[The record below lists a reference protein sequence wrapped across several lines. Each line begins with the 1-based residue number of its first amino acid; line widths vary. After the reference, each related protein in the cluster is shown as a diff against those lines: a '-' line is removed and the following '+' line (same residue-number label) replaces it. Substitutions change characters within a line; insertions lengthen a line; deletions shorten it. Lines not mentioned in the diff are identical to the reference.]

1 MEVTTNLQLKAVTQ
15 LHRYPM
21 VSEEQLAALDV
32 TLWLGSTERAAE
44 FDFTNQSTVSRRH
57 RKVLHQFGIEL
68 KRTKSEL
75 EASGDLQLL
84 DMERQV
90 HQMARLKRRRN
101 LRLQVPFWLLNS
113 PGLVP
118 PEGWRMNPQRAN
130 LSCTDPV
137 TLVREHVLD
146 ACLATPTQIPDDR
159 DDLFILDLYH
169 RPIDLTLLARNDQ
182 SPSDIEDRFQWSLE
196 NGNLHLKLMPFL
208 PASCHE
214 RSQQWFENLLT
225 IARPERQE
233 AMAIRPSRHS
243 GQSFL
248 VAYLTEEMRMAQPM
262 QYQVH
267 QDFDSFTYTEHLVI
281 LAQHANEPAIL
292 ALVESLQQQIG
303 L

>member
-1 MEVTTNLQLKAVTQ
+1 MEVTINLKLKTVTR
-15 LHRYPM
+15 LHSYPM

-118 PEGWRMNPQRAN
+118 PEGWRINPKRAN
-130 LSCTDPV
+130 FSCADPV
-137 TLVREHVLD
+137 TLLREHVLD
-146 ACLATPTQIPDDR
+146 ACLATPTQIPAVR
-159 DDLFILDLYH
+159 DDLFILELHH
-169 RPIDLTLLARNDQ
+169 RPIDLTLLVQNDQ
-182 SPSDIEDRFQWSLE
+182 SQSDLEDRFQWRLE
-196 NGNLHLKLMPFL
+196 NGNLQLKLMPFL
-208 PASCHE
+208 PASCRE

-233 AMAIRPSRHS
+233 AMAVQPSRHS

-248 VAYLTEEMRMAQPM
+248 VAYLTEEMRMAQPLHC
-262 QYQVH
+262 QVH
-267 QDFDSFTYTEHLVI
+267 QDFEPFTYTEHLVI
-281 LAQHANEPAIL
+281 LAQHINEPAIL
-292 ALVESLQQQIG
+292 ALLESLQKQIG
-303 L
+303 M